1 MSCNDEYKDDI
12 VIIVFLV
19 VLRFCIIFF
28 RYKIFREK
36 KNFIDIDNLFV
47 LVMKIM
53 LVISN
58 E

>member
-19 VLRFCIIFF
+19 VLWFCIIFF